1 MLHTD
6 LLPVQSAGTVQV
18 VARSCTGSVTG
29 VEGSP
34 PVWRSALCH
43 TCCSSRCCRVWVR
56 QHYAHLDHK
65 FLLVHH
71 LHAEAKEVAGLGIVV
86 AGCIVPLQG
95 VVVKQLLGIVLGR
108 YGKVRGRVVDQR
120 VRDALPISRVMPVPC
135 TAKSALRNPALP
147 LQALATAAASHSALT
162 VQQPNMPCLA
172 SIPLVRV
179 SATQVHCTGTVTML

>member
-1 MLHTD
+1 MLCQDHCSRIC
-6 LLPVQSAGTVQV
+6 P
-18 VARSCTGSVTG
+18 GSLEKVG
-29 VEGSP
+29 
-34 PVWRSALCH
+34 C
-43 TCCSSRCCRVWVR
+43 
-56 QHYAHLDHK
+56 AHLDDQ

-71 LHAEAKEVAGLGIVV
+71 LHAEAEEVAGLGIVV
-86 AGCIVPLQG
+86 AGRIVPLQG
-95 VVVKQLLGIVLGR
+95 VVVEQLLGIVLGR
-108 YGKVRGRVVDQR
+108 DGKIRGRVVDQR

-135 TAKSALRNPALP
+135 IAKSSLMNPALP